1 MYDVRAYQILPMDA
15 LLLHRVHDLMYVIFT
30 VIVLAILTFSLV
42 GSQM

>member
-1 MYDVRAYQILPMDA
+1 MYDVRAYQSLPMDA
-15 LLLHRVHDLMYVIFT
+15 LLLHRVPDRMYVIFT